1 MPAIRVRWSEQ
12 EARKPYA
19 RPFMVSFAGDGGEVV
34 GSVAVSGAD
43 LLYYRQFQAAVLAL
57 AGELFVDSG
66 LAAEPDAQAAWLER
80 LSALLPAVD
89 SLELRPVSTFDHD
102 RGRVF
107 HVEARVPGCPAPARI
122 EASSVL
128 EYQELQ
134 ATLAH
139 QTGRLYRNQAIER
152 VVDPDERQRAWLRL
166 LGDLL
171 ERPGEDEAMA
181 GEWPWRPRPA
191 L

>member
-1 MPAIRVRWSEQ
+1 MPAISVRWSEQ

-19 RPFMVSFAGDGGEVV
+19 RPFMVSFADDAGEVI

-57 AGELFVDSG
+57 AGELFADAAVD
-66 LAAEPDAQAAWLER
+66 AAPDGQVAWLER
-80 LSALLPAVD
+80 LSAVLPVVD
-89 SLELRPVSTFDHD
+89 GLELRPVSTFDHD
-102 RGRVF
+102 RGRMF
-107 HVEARVPGCPAPARI
+107 HVEARVPGCPAPATL
-122 EASSVL
+122 EAPSVL

-139 QTGRLYRNQAIER
+139 QTGRLYRNHAVEG
-152 VVDPDERQRAWLRL
+152 VDDPAERQHAWLRL

-181 GEWPWRPRPA
+181 GIWPWRPRPA
-191 L
+191 P

>member
-1 MPAIRVRWSEQ
+1 MPAISVRWSEQ

-19 RPFMVSFAGDGGEVV
+19 RPFMVSFADDAGEVI

-57 AGELFVDSG
+57 AGELFVDG
-66 LAAEPDAQAAWLER
+66 ALDAEPDAQAAWLER
-80 LSALLPAVD
+80 LTALLPAVE

-107 HVEARVPGCPAPARI
+107 HVEARVPGRAEPARL
-122 EASSVL
+122 EAATVL

-139 QTGRLYRNQAIER
+139 QTGGLYRNRAIEGIS
-152 VVDPDERQRAWLRL
+152 DPAERQRAWLDV
-166 LGDLL
+166 LGTLL
-171 ERPGEDEAMA
+171 ERPGADEAIA
-181 GEWPWRPRPA
+181 SVWPWRPRLAP
-191 L
+191 

>member
-1 MPAIRVRWSEQ
+1 MPAISVRWSEQ

-19 RPFMVSFAGDGGEVV
+19 RPFMVSFAGDDGEVI

-43 LLYYRQFQAAVLAL
+43 LLYHRQFQVAVLAL
-57 AGELFVDSG
+57 AGELFVDGS
-66 LAAEPDAQAAWLER
+66 LAEEPDAQAAWLER

-89 SLELRPVSTFDHD
+89 DLELRPVSTFDHD

-107 HVEARVPGCPAPARI
+107 HVEARVPGCPAPARV
-122 EASSVL
+122 EAPAVL

-139 QTGRLYRNQAIER
+139 QTGRLYRNRALEGIVE
-152 VVDPDERQRAWLRL
+152 PEERQRAWLDL
-166 LGDLL
+166 LGELL
-171 ERPGEDEAMA
+171 QRPGEDEAMA
-181 GEWPWRPRPA
+181 GTWPWRPRPA
-191 L
+191 P

>member
-1 MPAIRVRWSEQ
+1 MPAISVRWSEQ

-19 RPFMVSFAGDGGEVV
+19 RPFMVSFADDAGEVI

-57 AGELFVDSG
+57 AGELFVDG
-66 LAAEPDAQAAWLER
+66 AVDAQPDAQAAWLER
-80 LSALLPAVD
+80 LSALLPAAD
-89 SLELRPVSTFDHD
+89 SLELRPVSAFDHE

-107 HVEARVPGCPAPARI
+107 HVEVLVPGCPVPAHVEAP
-122 EASSVL
+122 SVF

-139 QTGRLYRNQAIER
+139 QTGHLYRDRTIEGIAT
-152 VVDPDERQRAWLRL
+152 PDERQRAWVRRL
-166 LGDLL
+166 AELL

-181 GEWPWRPRPA
+181 GTWPWRPRPA
-191 L
+191 P

>member
-1 MPAIRVRWSEQ
+1 MPAISVRWSEQ

-19 RPFMVSFAGDGGEVV
+19 RPFMVSFADDAGEVI

-57 AGELFVDSG
+57 AGELFVDG
-66 LAAEPDAQAAWLER
+66 ALDAEPDAQAAWLER
-80 LSALLPAVD
+80 LSALLPAVE

-107 HVEARVPGCPAPARI
+107 HVEARVPGCPDPARVEAPA
-122 EASSVL
+122 VL

-139 QTGRLYRNQAIER
+139 QTGRLYRNRDIEA
-152 VVDPDERQRAWLRL
+152 VVDPDQRQRAWLRL

-171 ERPGEDEAMA
+171 ERPGADEAMA
-181 GEWPWRPRPA
+181 GAWPWRPRPA
-191 L
+191 P